1 MFAEDIKPQARKLVQ
16 MLALVVN
23 SLHRLDANL
32 QAVEDLARR
41 HNDYGVSTEHY
52 PIVGN
57 TLIWTLEQG
66 PGEAFT
72 PDIRAA
78 WASVGRDGRSG
89 SGADDRPAPRPAW
102 PLHTRCSESGP

>member
-23 SLHRLDANL
+23 SLHRLDPIL
-32 QAVEDLARR
+32 PAVEDLARR

-78 WASVGRDGRSG
+78 WA
-89 SGADDRPAPRPAW
+89 GAYETLSAVMVAVAQEPTTVR
-102 PLHTRCSESGP
+102 